1 MPTLGDTPGRRDPEE
16 ILAEIRRSEP
26 TGRGRLK
33 VFLGFAAGVGKT
45 FEMLNE
51 ASRRRARGQD
61 VVIGIVETHGRKGT
75 AEQLG
80 DLEVIPP
87 RMVEYRGTTVREM
100 NLEAIIERR
109 PASVLVDELAHTNA
123 PGSENDKRWKD
134 VDRLLGLG
142 INVLTTMNVQ
152 HLESL
157 TDTIHAATGI
167 WVRETVPDRILHD
180 ADEVQLVDITPR
192 ALINRLERGDIYPR
206 DRIEAAMENWF
217 QEGNLNALRE
227 IALREVAQE
236 VDDDVEATRPKHA
249 RVASWTATDRV
260 MVCVSAELGS
270 MRLIRRGWRVAQ
282 RLKAEVAVVY
292 VDRHRLSNE
301 QQVILN
307 NHFELAERLSIPVVK
322 LQGDVAAEVIRYTR
336 ENKITHIVLG
346 HSNKTRLQELLF
358 GSIVSRLVRELRS
371 VDILLVAPSFND
383 ESC

>member
-1 MPTLGDTPGRRDPEE
+1 MPTAGDEPGRRDPDE
-16 ILAEIRRSEP
+16 ILAEIKRSESS
-26 TGRGRLK
+26 GRGRLK

-51 ASRRRARGQD
+51 ANRRRARGQD
-61 VVIGIVETHGRKGT
+61 VVIGVVETHGRQGT

-80 DLEVIPP
+80 DLEVIPCKQI
-87 RMVEYRGTTVREM
+87 EYRGTTVREM
-100 NLEAIIERR
+100 NLDAIIERH
-109 PASVLVDELAHTNA
+109 PASVLIDELAHTNA
-123 PGSENDKRWKD
+123 PGCAHDKRWKD
-134 VDRLLGLG
+134 VERLLDLG

-206 DRIEAAMENWF
+206 DRVEAALENWF
-217 QEGNLNALRE
+217 HEGNLNALRE

-236 VDDDVEATRPKHA
+236 VDDDVEATRPKRA
-249 RVASWTATDRV
+249 KIANWTATDRV
-260 MVCVSAELGS
+260 MVCVSTDIGS
-270 MRLIRRGWRVAQ
+270 MRLIRRGWRISQ

-292 VDRHRLSNE
+292 VEQKKVTSE
-301 QQVILN
+301 QQLILN

-322 LQGDVAAEVIRYTR
+322 LQGDIAAEVIRYAHD
-336 ENKITHIVLG
+336 NKITHIVLG
-346 HSNKTRLQELLF
+346 HSDKTRLQEMLF
-358 GSIVSRLVRELRS
+358 GSVVSRLVRELRS
-371 VDILLVAPSFND
+371 VDILLVAPSYDD
-383 ESC
+383 EII

>member
-1 MPTLGDTPGRRDPEE
+1 MPTVGDQSGRRDPDE
-16 ILAEIRRSEP
+16 ILAEIKRSES

-51 ASRRRARGQD
+51 ARRRRARGQD

-75 AEQLG
+75 EEQLG
-80 DLEVIPP
+80 DLEVVSPK
-87 RMVEYRGTTVREM
+87 MVEYRGTIVREM
-100 NLEAIIERR
+100 NLDAIIERR

-134 VDRLLGLG
+134 VERLLDLG

-192 ALINRLERGDIYPR
+192 ALINRLERGDIYSR

-260 MVCVSAELGS
+260 MVCVSADLGS

-282 RLKAEVAVVY
+282 RLKAEVAVVH
-292 VDRHRLSNE
+292 VDRQKLKPE

-336 ENKITHIVLG
+336 ENKISHIVLG
-346 HSNKTRLQELLF
+346 HSNKTRLQELFF

-371 VDILLVAPSFND
+371 VDILLVAPSFDDDN
-383 ESC
+383 C